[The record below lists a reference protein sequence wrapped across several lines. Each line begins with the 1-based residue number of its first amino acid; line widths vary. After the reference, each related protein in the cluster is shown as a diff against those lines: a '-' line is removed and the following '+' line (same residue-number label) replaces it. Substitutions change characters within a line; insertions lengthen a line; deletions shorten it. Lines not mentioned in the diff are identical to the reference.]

1 MMWLPC
7 ITQTFGF
14 ITQTLPII
22 MLAYVPFSESELRAP
37 RARITWMYCLAIFAA
52 SVIFTAA
59 SVLMFRAAVGAETL
73 RMFGNIYM
81 ALFMFVCSVLYALSV
96 SVSPLKKLLV
106 LVLLIHYAA
115 IMFTITDF
123 ITVRFDGIIGVD
135 TGLIYSYSDLFCY
148 VLLTAVTCPFVF
160 MFLRRI
166 VMPCLPAMESKSLRH
181 GCMYLVTVLLLYCVC
196 VFLLSAA
203 YYNGLEGWD
212 LIACLGALMITD
224 VLAYYMFFAEARI
237 AAENIR
243 LAGQLRSFDEQY
255 RLISSSAGEFRRFR
269 HDMRHHLNVIS
280 TLNREGKSR
289 ELAEYLERYTE
300 SYQELERRPLSG
312 YLALDTVL
320 RYYMDR
326 AESQGMKVET
336 DICTL
341 HVKIGFDVIDIT
353 VLIGNLLENAINACV
368 LGPEEGRFIRVT
380 VRSVNMSLLLLVE
393 NSCPEGGVE
402 RAENGDETP
411 FVFQSSGFHGQGL
424 RSIRMVAEKYGGS
437 AEYKKAGSVF
447 SARVVLN
454 LP

>member
-1 MMWLPC
+1 
-7 ITQTFGF
+7 
-14 ITQTLPII
+14 
-22 MLAYVPFSESELRAP
+22 
-37 RARITWMYCLAIFAA
+37 
-52 SVIFTAA
+52 
-59 SVLMFRAAVGAETL
+59 
-73 RMFGNIYM
+73 
-81 ALFMFVCSVLYALSV
+81 
-96 SVSPLKKLLV
+96 
-106 LVLLIHYAA
+106 
-115 IMFTITDF
+115 
-123 ITVRFDGIIGVD
+123 
-135 TGLIYSYSDLFCY
+135 
-148 VLLTAVTCPFVF
+148 
-160 MFLRRI
+160 
-166 VMPCLPAMESKSLRH
+166 
-181 GCMYLVTVLLLYCVC
+181 
-196 VFLLSAA
+196 
-203 YYNGLEGWD
+203 
-212 LIACLGALMITD
+212 
-224 VLAYYMFFAEARI
+224 
-237 AAENIR
+237 
-243 LAGQLRSFDEQY
+243 
-255 RLISSSAGEFRRFR
+255 
-269 HDMRHHLNVIS
+269 MRHHLNVIS

-341 HVKIGFDVIDIT
+341 SVKIGFDVIDIT

-402 RAENGDETP
+402 RAEYGDETP
-411 FVFQSSGFHGQGL
+411 FVFQSSGFHGHGL